1 MKNSK
6 KFSISQLFYN
16 NKFLLIF
23 SVVAAFVLWLVI
35 TLQQNPTRTR
45 TFSDITV
52 NISTEN
58 TVVSDLGL
66 DIISGGV
73 GEKVNVTVSGPN
85 YIVSSL
91 EAGDILVTASLANV
105 SNAGK
110 YDLTLN
116 ATQNGTAA
124 GYSIVSI
131 TPATIP
137 VTFDYIDTKEFA
149 VSADAEGAVAVEGL
163 VVDTPVVADSEFKV
177 VSIKGP
183 RTEMEKISKVVA
195 VAKVDKT
202 LAETE
207 AFDADV
213 KLYDAN
219 GVEIDSSV
227 FTLSANQVKISV
239 PIAKKAVLPIS
250 ATFENAPS
258 GFANVK
264 YTLSQ
269 TSVTVLGPEETVAKL
284 KSIPLAAID
293 VSKLSVANT
302 SFDVGLA
309 LPDGVR
315 ALDNID
321 SVNVKFNLSGYTEKT
336 FNVSNIKYSN
346 VAAGLKPAAS
356 SSVKNVKICGPSKV
370 LKKLDNADFYAQI
383 DLSGKKAG
391 EYTMPVKIMCSSENG
406 VWQVGEYSVII
417 TVK

>member
-1 MKNSK
+1 MTKSE

-23 SVVAAFVLWLVI
+23 SIVSAFVLWLII

-45 TFSDITV
+45 TFSDVTV
-52 NISTEN
+52 NISAEN

-66 DIISGGV
+66 DIVSGGV

-91 EAGDILVTASLANV
+91 DAGDILVTASLANV
-105 SNAGK
+105 SNAGR
-110 YDLTLN
+110 YDLTLT
-116 ATQNGTAA
+116 ATPNGTTA

-137 VTFDYIDTKEFA
+137 VTFDYIDTKEFT

-177 VSIKGP
+177 ISVKGP
-183 RTEMEKISKVVA
+183 RSEMQKISRVVA

-202 LAETE
+202 LAATE
-207 AFDADV
+207 AFDADI
-213 KLYDAN
+213 KLYDVE
-219 GVEIDSSV
+219 GTEIDSSI

-250 ATFENAPS
+250 AAFDNAPS
-258 GFANVK
+258 GFSSVK

-269 TSVTVLGPEETVAKL
+269 TTVTVLGPEETVSKL
-284 KSIPLAAID
+284 TSIPLAAID
-293 VSKLSVANT
+293 VSKLSRSNT

-309 LPDGVR
+309 LPDGIR

-336 FNVSNIKYSN
+336 VSISNIKYSG
-346 VAAGLKPAAS
+346 VDSGLVPSAS
-356 SSVKNVKICGPSKV
+356 SAVKNVKVCGPSKV
-370 LKKLDNADFYAQI
+370 LRKLDGSDFYAQI

-391 EYTMPVKIMCSSENG
+391 EYTLPVKIVCSSNSG